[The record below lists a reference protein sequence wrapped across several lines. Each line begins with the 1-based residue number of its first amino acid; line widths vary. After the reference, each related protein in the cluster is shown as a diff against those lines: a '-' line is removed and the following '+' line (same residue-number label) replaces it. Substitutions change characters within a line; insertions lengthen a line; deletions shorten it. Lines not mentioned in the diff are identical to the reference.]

1 MSIAGLSIVW
11 SRIYLGVHFPLDM
24 VGAAA
29 FAPASALLC
38 LLGRTQVSSQAI
50 EGA

>member
-1 MSIAGLSIVW
+1 MSIAGLSIAW